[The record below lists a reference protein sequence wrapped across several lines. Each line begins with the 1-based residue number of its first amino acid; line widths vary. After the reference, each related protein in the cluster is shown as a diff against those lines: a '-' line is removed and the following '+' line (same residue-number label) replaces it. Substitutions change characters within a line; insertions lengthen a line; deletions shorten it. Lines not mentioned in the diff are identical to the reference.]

1 MLLINCEILFLDNKN
16 PGGSFLRSPGRS
28 GFIAGLGLHF
38 SSRCRILSSIFPR
51 WNGAAA
57 SAAAHAKEPL
67 GPALHQNDLHNYG
80 QNQNGADDGNG
91 VIVHGP
97 LPVYVLNLGA
107 AMPQSPSLRRAF
119 CRKSQDRSRE
129 NGVSLTGTPP
139 PLLRPIGH
147 SGASPT
153 KDGFKLRR
161 GVIHKSF
168 FQGKEGF
175 FPERAFSRGIGLQ
188 IAAQGMVPSSG
199 SM

>member
-1 MLLINCEILFLDNKN
+1 MLLINCGILFLDNKN

-28 GFIAGLGLHF
+28 GFYSWHLACIFQPMSNFL
-38 SSRCRILSSIFPR
+38 SIFPC
-51 WNGAAA
+51 WSGAAA

-129 NGVSLTGTPP
+129 NGVSLIGTPP

-153 KDGFKLRR
+153 KGLSIDAATS
-161 GVIHKSF
+161 INH
-168 FQGKEGF
+168 
-175 FPERAFSRGIGLQ
+175 FSRERK
-188 IAAQGMVPSSG
+188 AYS
-199 SM
+199 